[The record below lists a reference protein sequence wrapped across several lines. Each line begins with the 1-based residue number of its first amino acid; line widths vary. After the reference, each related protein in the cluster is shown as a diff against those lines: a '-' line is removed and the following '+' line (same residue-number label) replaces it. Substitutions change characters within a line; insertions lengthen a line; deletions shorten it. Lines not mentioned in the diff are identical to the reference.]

1 MEQAR
6 ERQRRAIAGRK
17 VNMRLAT
24 FVDPSLG
31 CEPRFGIVRGEN
43 IVDVVAAANALHRPV
58 PATTVKIALTSGAQ
72 TIAALEELATAAERA
87 KLLRPISGVEFLPP
101 IPDPSKFFCVGKN
114 NRKHREELAA
124 NKMLTE
130 IPNEPTGFIKL
141 NSTMSGDGD
150 EVVKPADITELDYE
164 PELCYVVG
172 KRAHG
177 VKNAEAMEYISGFT
191 LMNDVSAREI
201 QKREVASG
209 SRFWTAKNMPGF
221 APVGPYILTMDEVT
235 DTENLWVTC
244 DVNGKQR
251 LRSNTSD
258 YLYKIADV
266 LEHFSRYVV
275 FEPGDL
281 IAIGAPSGVAV
292 GQPNAAELYLRPGD
306 DMVISFEG
314 LMSLRTRIVAPAGA
328 SGK

>member
-1 MEQAR
+1 
-6 ERQRRAIAGRK
+6 
-17 VNMRLAT
+17 MRLAT
-24 FVDPSLG
+24 FIDPQRG
-31 CEPRFGIVRGEN
+31 YDARFGIISGNN
-43 IVDVVAAANALHRPV
+43 IVDVVAAADHLRRAV
-58 PATTVKIALTSGAQ
+58 PATSVKLALTTGAH
-72 TIAALEELATAAERA
+72 TIAALKDLVAAAEAA
-87 KLLRPISGVEFLPP
+87 KLPRPIAGMKFLPP

-114 NRKHREELAA
+114 NRKHREELQA

-141 NSTMSGDGD
+141 ISTMSGDGD
-150 EVVKPADITELDYE
+150 EVVKPDDITQLDYE

-177 VKNAEAMEYISGFT
+177 VKKADAMDYIAGFT

-221 APVGPYILTMDEVT
+221 APVGPYILTMDEVADT
-235 DTENLWVTC
+235 DNLWVTC

-251 LRSNTSD
+251 LRANTGD

-266 LEHFSRYVV
+266 IEHFSRHVV

-281 IAIGAPSGVAV
+281 IAMGAPSGVAV

-306 DMVISFEG
+306 DMMIAFEG
-314 LMSLRTRIVAPAGA
+314 LMSLSTKIVAPR
-328 SGK
+328 

>member
-1 MEQAR
+1 
-6 ERQRRAIAGRK
+6 
-17 VNMRLAT
+17 MRLAT
-24 FVDPSLG
+24 FIDPQRG
-31 CEPRFGIVRGEN
+31 NDARFGMISGTN
-43 IVDVVAAANALHRPV
+43 IVDVVAASDRLHRAV
-58 PATTVKIALTSGAQ
+58 PATSVKIALTSGPH
-72 TIAALEELATAAERA
+72 TLAALEELVAAAEAA
-87 KLLRPISGVEFLPP
+87 KLYRPVSGVKFLPP

-150 EVVKPADITELDYE
+150 EVVKPADITQLDYE

-177 VKNAEAMEYISGFT
+177 VKMAEAMAYISGFT

-221 APVGPYILTMDEVT
+221 APVGPYVLTMDEAT
-235 DTENLWVTC
+235 DTDNLWVTC
-244 DVNGKQR
+244 EVNGKPR
-251 LRSNTSD
+251 LRANTGD

-281 IAIGAPSGVAV
+281 IAMGAPSGVAV
-292 GQPNAAELYLRPGD
+292 GQPNAAELYLQPGD

-314 LMSLRTRIVAPAGA
+314 LMRLRTRIVAP
-328 SGK
+328 K

>member
-1 MEQAR
+1 
-6 ERQRRAIAGRK
+6 
-17 VNMRLAT
+17 MRLAT
-24 FVDPSLG
+24 FIDPQRG
-31 CEPRFGIVRGEN
+31 YDARFGIISGNN
-43 IVDVVAAANALHRPV
+43 IVDVVAAADSLQRAV
-58 PATTVKIALTSGAQ
+58 PATSVKLALTTGPQ
-72 TIAALEELATAAERA
+72 TIVALKELVTAAESA
-87 KLLRPISGVEFLPP
+87 KLARPIAGTKFLPP

-114 NRKHREELAA
+114 NRKHREELQA

-150 EVVKPADITELDYE
+150 EVVKPADITQLDYE

-177 VKNAEAMEYISGFT
+177 VKKADAMDYIAGFT

-221 APVGPYILTMDEVT
+221 APVGPYILTMDEVADT
-235 DTENLWVTC
+235 DNLWVTC
-244 DVNGKQR
+244 DVNGQQR
-251 LRSNTSD
+251 LRANTGD

-266 LEHFSRYVV
+266 IEHFSRYVV

-281 IAIGAPSGVAV
+281 IAMGAPSGVAV

-314 LMSLRTRIVAPAGA
+314 LMSLRTKIVAPG
-328 SGK
+328 

>member
-1 MEQAR
+1 MGNEA
-6 ERQRRAIAGRK
+6 
-17 VNMRLAT
+17 
-24 FVDPSLG
+24 
-31 CEPRFGIVRGEN
+31 RFGIISGDHL
-43 IVDVVAAANALHRPV
+43 VDVVLAANALRRAV
-58 PATTVKIALTSGAQ
+58 PATSVKLALSSGAQ
-72 TIAALEELATAAERA
+72 TLAALSELVAAAERA
-87 KLLRPISGVEFLPP
+87 KLLRPIAGVKFLPP
-101 IPDPSKFFCVGKN
+101 IADPSKLFCVGKN
-114 NRKHREELAA
+114 TRKHREELVA

-130 IPNEPTGFIKL
+130 MPNEPTGFVKL
-141 NSTMSGDGD
+141 VSTMSGDGD
-150 EVVKPADITELDYE
+150 EVVKPADITTLDYE
-164 PELCYVVG
+164 PELRYVVG

-177 VKNAEAMEYISGFT
+177 VKKAEAMDYIAGFT

-235 DTENLWVTC
+235 DTDNLWVTC
-244 DVNGKQR
+244 DVNGKRR
-251 LRSNTSD
+251 LRSNTGD

-281 IAIGAPSGVAV
+281 IALGAPSGVAV
-292 GQPNAAELYLRPGD
+292 GQPNAAELYLKPGD

-314 LMSLRTRIVAPAGA
+314 LMSLRTRIVAPR
-328 SGK
+328 

>member
-1 MEQAR
+1 
-6 ERQRRAIAGRK
+6 
-17 VNMRLAT
+17 MRLAS
-24 FVDPSLG
+24 FVDPQAG
-31 CEPRFGIVRGEN
+31 YEARFGIVRGDD
-43 IVDVVAAANALHRPV
+43 IVDVVAAANALQRPV
-58 PATTVKIALTSGAQ
+58 PATSVKIALTSGPQ
-72 TIAALEELATAAERA
+72 TIAALQELAGSAERA
-87 KLLRPISGVEFLPP
+87 KLLRPLAGLKFLPP

-130 IPNEPTGFIKL
+130 VPNEPTGFIKL

-150 EVVKPADITELDYE
+150 EVVKPEDITTLDYE

-177 VKNAEAMEYISGFT
+177 VKKADAMDYICGFT
-191 LMNDVSAREI
+191 LTNDVSAREI

-221 APVGPYILTMDEVT
+221 APVGPFVLTMDEVADT
-235 DTENLWVTC
+235 DNLWVTC

-251 LRSNTSD
+251 LRSNTGD

-281 IAIGAPSGVAV
+281 IAMGAPSGVAV
-292 GQPNAAELYLRPGD
+292 GQPNAAELYLQPGD
-306 DMVISFEG
+306 DMVIAFEG
-314 LMSLRTRIVAPAGA
+314 LMSLRTRIVGPG
-328 SGK
+328 

>member
-1 MEQAR
+1 
-6 ERQRRAIAGRK
+6 
-17 VNMRLAT
+17 MRLAT
-24 FVDPSLG
+24 FIDPQQG
-31 CEPRFGIVRGEN
+31 HEPRFGIASGDTV
-43 IVDVVAAANALHRPV
+43 VDVVAAADRLHRAV
-58 PATTVKIALTSGAQ
+58 PAISVKIALTSGPQALTALQ
-72 TIAALEELATAAERA
+72 DLVSAAVKA
-87 KLLRPISGVEFLPP
+87 KLDRAVTGLKFLPP

-114 NRKHREELAA
+114 KNRKHREELAA

-130 IPNEPTGFIKL
+130 VPNEPTGFIKL
-141 NSTMSGDGD
+141 VSTMSGDGD
-150 EVVKPADITELDYE
+150 EVVKPADITTLDYE

-177 VKNAEAMEYISGFT
+177 VRKAEAMDYISGFT
-191 LMNDVSAREI
+191 LMNDVSAREL

-221 APVGPYILTMDEVT
+221 APVGPWILTMDEVA

-251 LRSNTSD
+251 LRSNTGD

-281 IAIGAPSGVAV
+281 IAMGAPSGVAV
-292 GQPNAAELYLRPGD
+292 GQPNAAELYLQPGD

-314 LMSLRTRIVAPAGA
+314 LMSLRTRIVGP
-328 SGK
+328 K

>member
-1 MEQAR
+1 
-6 ERQRRAIAGRK
+6 
-17 VNMRLAT
+17 MRLAT
-24 FVDPSLG
+24 FVDPQRG
-31 CEPRFGIVRGEN
+31 NDPRFGIVRGEN
-43 IVDVVAAANALHRPV
+43 IVDVVAAANALQRAV
-58 PATTVKIALTSGAQ
+58 PATTVKSALTSGAH
-72 TIAALEELATAAERA
+72 TLKALEELVQAAERA
-87 KLLRPISGVEFLPP
+87 KLVRPVAGIRFLPP
-101 IPDPSKFFCVGKN
+101 IADPSKFFCVGKN
-114 NRKHREELAA
+114 NKKHREELKA

-130 IPNEPTGFIKL
+130 VPNEPTGFIKL
-141 NSTMSGDGD
+141 TSTMSGDSD
-150 EVVKPADITELDYE
+150 EVEKPAGIVKLDYE

-177 VKNAEAMEYISGFT
+177 VKNSDAMQYISGFT

-201 QKREVASG
+201 QQREVASG

-221 APVGPYILTMDEVT
+221 APVGPHILTMDEVP

-244 DVNGKQR
+244 EVNGQPR

-281 IAIGAPSGVAV
+281 IAMGAPSGVAV
-292 GQPNAAELYLRPGD
+292 GQANADELYLKPGD
-306 DMVISFEG
+306 DMVIAFEG
-314 LMSLRTRIVAPAGA
+314 LMSLRTKIVAP
-328 SGK
+328 K

>member
-1 MEQAR
+1 
-6 ERQRRAIAGRK
+6 
-17 VNMRLAT
+17 MRLAT
-24 FVDPSLG
+24 FVDPRLG
-31 CEPRFGIVRGEN
+31 YEARFGIVSGEN
-43 IVDVVAAANALHRPV
+43 IVDVVTAADALHRAV
-58 PATTVKIALTSGAQ
+58 PAMSVKSALTSG
-72 TIAALEELATAAERA
+72 THTLDALEDLAAAAGRA
-87 KLLRPISGVEFLPP
+87 GLVRPIAGLKFRPP

-130 IPNEPTGFIKL
+130 VPNEPTGFIKL
-141 NSTMSGDGD
+141 NSTMSGDSD
-150 EVVKPADITELDYE
+150 EVVKPTDITTLDYE

-177 VKNAEAMEYISGFT
+177 VKKAEAMDYISGFT

-221 APVGPYILTMDEVT
+221 APVGPFILTMDEAADT
-235 DTENLWVTC
+235 DDLWVTC
-244 DVNGKQR
+244 DVNGKRR
-251 LRSNTSD
+251 LRSNTGD
-258 YLYKIADV
+258 YLYKISDV

-281 IAIGAPSGVAV
+281 IAMGAPSGVAV
-292 GQPNAAELYLRPGD
+292 GQPNAEELYLRPGD

-314 LMSLRTRIVAPAGA
+314 LMSLRTRIVAP
-328 SGK
+328 K

>member
-1 MEQAR
+1 
-6 ERQRRAIAGRK
+6 
-17 VNMRLAT
+17 MRLAT
-24 FVDPSLG
+24 FADQSAT
-31 CEPRFGIVRGEN
+31 PRFGIVRGDN
-43 IVDVVAAANALHRPV
+43 IVDAVAAANALCRPV
-58 PATTVKIALTSGAQ
+58 PATSVKIALTSGPQ
-72 TIAALEELATAAERA
+72 TIAALEDLAAAAERA
-87 KLLRPISGVEFLPP
+87 KLLRPLAGLKFLPP

-130 IPNEPTGFIKL
+130 VPNEPTGFIKL
-141 NSTMSGDGD
+141 ISTMSGDGD
-150 EVVKPADITELDYE
+150 EVVKPDDITTLDYE

-177 VKNAEAMEYISGFT
+177 VKKADAMDYICGFT
-191 LMNDVSAREI
+191 LTNDVSAREI

-221 APVGPYILTMDEVT
+221 APVGPFVLTMDEVADT
-235 DTENLWVTC
+235 DNLWVTC
-244 DVNGKQR
+244 DVNGQRR
-251 LRSNTSD
+251 LRSNTGD

-281 IAIGAPSGVAV
+281 IAMGAPSGVAV
-292 GQPNAAELYLRPGD
+292 GQPNAAELYLQPGD
-306 DMVISFEG
+306 DMVIAFEG
-314 LMSLRTRIVAPAGA
+314 LMSLRTRIVAPR
-328 SGK
+328 

>member
-1 MEQAR
+1 
-6 ERQRRAIAGRK
+6 
-17 VNMRLAT
+17 MRLAT
-24 FVDPSLG
+24 FIDPSRSH
-31 CEPRFGIVRGEN
+31 EPRFGIAHGDT
-43 IVDVVAAANALHRPV
+43 IVDVVAAADRLNRAV
-58 PATTVKIALTSGAQ
+58 PATSVKTALTSGAQ
-72 TIAALEELATAAERA
+72 TLAALQDLVSVAVKA
-87 KLLRPISGVEFLPP
+87 KLDRAVTGLKFLPP

-114 NRKHREELAA
+114 NKKHREELAA

-130 IPNEPTGFIKL
+130 VPNEPTGFIKL
-141 NSTMSGDGD
+141 VSTMSGDGD
-150 EVVKPADITELDYE
+150 EVEKPADITTLDYE

-177 VKNAEAMEYISGFT
+177 VKKAEAMEYISGFT

-221 APVGPYILTMDEVT
+221 APVGPWILTMDEVA

-251 LRSNTSD
+251 LRSNTGD

-281 IAIGAPSGVAV
+281 IAMGAPSGVAV
-292 GQPNAAELYLRPGD
+292 GQPNAAELYLQPGD

-314 LMSLRTRIVAPAGA
+314 LMSLRTRIVGPR
-328 SGK
+328 